1 MLKKFLEKYKVNII
15 LETLLTNI
23 MKTLLDVSLAFE
35 RAPMLVLLKTK
46 GSMVAEKLRQQ
57 LGSLVY
63 ICKWCTTIRKEIEM
77 YFSP

>member
-35 RAPMLVLLKTK
+35 RAPMLVRKNNTK
-46 GSMVAEKLRQQ
+46 HPDKIVNTSMLQVGK
-57 LGSLVY
+57 
-63 ICKWCTTIRKEIEM
+63 
-77 YFSP
+77 